1 MGARARV
8 DYISFLHLYTA
19 TPPGFVLASFAACVA
34 LLIGL
39 LYLAGMFAAR
49 TFLATRPPA
58 DPFGKKLIRL
68 RSHQLVCQLVV
79 TAGGAGIF
87 SSSVQRHQQPKVQ
100 H

>member
-1 MGARARV
+1 
-8 DYISFLHLYTA
+8 
-19 TPPGFVLASFAACVA
+19 
-34 LLIGL
+34 
-39 LYLAGMFAAR
+39 MFAAR

-79 TAGGAGIF
+79 TAGGAVLV